1 VPNSTQA
8 KGIGIVRIPAY
19 ALRAGDCS
27 GGSRS
32 MDGMDRAV
40 DQQLWDFVTEVE
52 RATTQ
57 SCLEDRLRAVMSASG
72 FNLFTYLEIQP
83 NEHRRD
89 SYRVTTYPQDWTSHY
104 TEMAYR
110 DVDPSVL
117 LSKRGMETVVW
128 PPETFTTVPQRTLAK
143 FYDESAQFS
152 IRSGFTIPVHGP
164 GAVVAMLTA
173 ATDAPKSEIEHGL
186 LRDHGAWRMLVA
198 SAFVTSTRL
207 RKPEVEDVRL
217 SPRESE
223 CLIWTARGK
232 TANEIA
238 TILTIAE
245 RTVVQ
250 HLTNACR
257 KFDVYSKHVAV
268 IKAVMSGLITP

>member
-1 VPNSTQA
+1 
-8 KGIGIVRIPAY
+8 
-19 ALRAGDCS
+19 
-27 GGSRS
+27 
-32 MDGMDRAV
+32 M

-57 SCLEDRLRAVMSASG
+57 SCLEDELRAVMNASG
-72 FNLFTYLEIQP
+72 FELFTYLEIQP

-117 LSKRGMETVVW
+117 LSKRGLEIVVW
-128 PPETFTTVPQRTLAK
+128 PPETFTVVPQRTLAE
-143 FYDESAQFS
+143 FYDKSRQFG
-152 IRSGFTIPVHGP
+152 ITSGFTVPVHGP

-186 LRDHGAWRMLVA
+186 LRDQGAWRMIVA
-198 SAFVTSTRL
+198 STFVTSMRL
-207 RKPEVEDVRL
+207 RKPEVEEVRL
-217 SPRESE
+217 SPREAE
-223 CLIWTARGK
+223 CLLWTARGK

-238 TILTIAE
+238 TILSIAE

-257 KFDVYSKHVAV
+257 KFDVYSKHMAV